1 MPNKFIVF
9 LIFIFL
15 LGCSKDDN
23 VDLSNS
29 IDIIQQKNSISFV
42 NIGDRKNSKLENTSD
57 LKEILN
63 SKSYNLNNSK
73 INYPFKKKWQID
85 TDQSVDDKNPY
96 LPDLLYFK
104 SYIYLL
110 NNNGY
115 LFKINSNDGKLEWKK
130 QIFNDLEDTIIGTP
144 AISAIKNNK
153 TITIFAHNG
162 SREIFA
168 INGVNGS
175 II

>member
-1 MPNKFIVF
+1 MPNKFTIF
-9 LIFIFL
+9 FIFIFL
-15 LGCSKDDN
+15 LGCSKDET

-29 IDIIQQKNSISFV
+29 TNIFQPKNRISFV
-42 NIGDRKNSKLENTSD
+42 NIEERENSKLENLND

-85 TDQSVDDKNPY
+85 TDQSIDDKNPY
-96 LPDLLYFK
+96 LPDPLYFE

-110 NNNGY
+110 NTNGY
-115 LFKINSNDGKLEWKK
+115 LFKINSSDGKLKWKK

-144 AISAIKNNK
+144 AISQELK
-153 TITIFAHNG
+153 
-162 SREIFA
+162 
-168 INGVNGS
+168 
-175 II
+175 IIIIP